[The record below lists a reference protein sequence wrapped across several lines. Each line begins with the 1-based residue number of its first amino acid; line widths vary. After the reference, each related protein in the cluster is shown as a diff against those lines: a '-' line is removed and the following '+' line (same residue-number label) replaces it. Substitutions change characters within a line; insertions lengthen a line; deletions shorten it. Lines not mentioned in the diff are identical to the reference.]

1 MKNKIITGKRRAKK
15 GGYNGNKMWR
25 THRLEG
31 IVKNVAIKPVKK
43 ERKVIKVQHSDLNKK
58 I

>member
-1 MKNKIITGKRRAKK
+1 MKNKIITGKRHAKK
-15 GGYNGNKMWR
+15 GGYNGDKMWR

-31 IVKNVAIKPVKK
+31 VVKNKAIKPVKK
-43 ERKVIKVQHSDLNKK
+43 ERKVIKVQQSNLNKK